1 MALDSSGTSGQ
12 AYRVYRAAFAREPDS
27 AGVGYWMTKM
37 DQGMSLQEVASGF
50 IGSAEFRTLYGSNP
64 GNASFV
70 TKLYA
75 NVLGRAPDQ
84 GGYDWWLQQMNSNG
98 MSQASVLSGFSESA
112 ENQAAVA
119 QLIGNGFSYTEWL
132 G

>member
-1 MALDSSGTSGQ
+1 
-12 AYRVYRAAFAREPDS
+12 
-27 AGVGYWMTKM
+27 
-37 DQGMSLQEVASGF
+37 
-50 IGSAEFRTLYGSNP
+50 
-64 GNASFV
+64 
-70 TKLYA
+70 
-75 NVLGRAPDQ
+75 VLGRAPDQ

-119 QLIGNGFSYTEWL
+119 QLIGNGFGYTEWL